1 MPAKKE
7 IPNYIKEAYNNKQE
21 SCISRAISFD
31 FTLEEFYAFHK
42 LKESVTCFYS
52 NRQFNSNKPKKG
64 SLFDDRPTIERV
76 DDSQGYSLDNCVWTT
91 STMNSLKNDYIF
103 LNGDDS
109 QADISHV
116 SYIARIRKIL
126 SQDWKKLPQ
135 YLPYQSLQT
144 DTESENVK
152 AAKAHKAKQ
161 DKLKEVYLCDMY
173 APLAKQLLVE
183 LQADFNM
190 SFSEFKRQMTV
201 KRCKLTKK
209 ELPEDVRKR
218 SLWIK
223 NKRLT
228 INTENVVCTTTE
240 LANALDTFSVNADL
254 DYETMGK
261 LFNNI

>member
-1 MPAKKE
+1 ME
-7 IPNYIKEAYNNKQE
+7 IPNYIKEAYNNKKQ
-21 SCISRAISFD
+21 SCVARAISFD

-103 LNGDDS
+103 LNADDS
-109 QADISHV
+109 HV
-116 SYIARIRKIL
+116 DSAYKTYIARIRKML

-135 YLPYQSLQT
+135 YQPYLTLQT
-144 DTESENVK
+144 GLENENIK
-152 AAKAHKAKQ
+152 AAKAHTVKQ
-161 DKLKEVYLCDMY
+161 GKLKEVYLCDMY
-173 APLAKQLLVE
+173 AKLAKQLLIE
-183 LQADFNM
+183 LQADFDM
-190 SFSEFKRQMTV
+190 SFGEFKRQMTV
-201 KRCKLTKK
+201 KCCKLTKK

-228 INTENVVCTTTE
+228 VNTDNVICTTTE

>member
-1 MPAKKE
+1 ME
-7 IPNYIKEAYNNKQE
+7 IPNYIKEAYNNKKQ

-76 DDSQGYSLDNCVWTT
+76 DDSQGYSLSNCVWVN
-91 STMNSLKNDYIF
+91 SLMNNLKNDYVF
-103 LNGDDS
+103 LNADDS
-109 QADISHV
+109 RADSSYK

-126 SQDWKKLPQ
+126 SQDWKNLPQ
-135 YLPYQSLQT
+135 YAPYLKVQT
-144 DTESENVK
+144 GLENENIK
-152 AAKAHKAKQ
+152 AAKAHTVKQ
-161 DKLKEVYLCDMY
+161 GRLKEAYLCDMY
-173 APLAKQLLVE
+173 ATLAKQLLVE
-183 LQADFNM
+183 LQADFDM
-190 SFSEFKRQMTV
+190 SFGEFKRQMTV

-228 INTENVVCTTTE
+228 VNTDNVICTTTE
-240 LANALDTFSVNADL
+240 LADALDTFSVNADL

>member
-1 MPAKKE
+1 ME
-7 IPNYIKEAYNNKQE
+7 IPNYIKEAYSNKKQ
-21 SCISRAISFD
+21 SCVARAISFD

-52 NRQFNSNKPKKG
+52 NRQLNSNKPKKNA
-64 SLFDDRPTIERV
+64 LFDDRPTIERV
-76 DDSQGYSLDNCVWTT
+76 DDSQGYSLYNCVWVT
-91 STMNSLKNDYIF
+91 SLMNNLKNDYIF
-103 LNGDDS
+103 LNADDS
-109 QADISHV
+109 RADSSYK

-126 SQDWKKLPQ
+126 SQDWRNLPQ
-135 YLPYQSLQT
+135 YAPYLKLQT
-144 DTESENVK
+144 GLENENIK
-152 AAKAHKAKQ
+152 AAKAHTVKQ
-161 DKLKEVYLCDMY
+161 GRLKEAYLCDMY
-173 APLAKQLLVE
+173 ATLAKQLLVE
-183 LQADFNM
+183 LQADFDM
-190 SFSEFKRQMTV
+190 SFGEFKRQMTV

-228 INTENVVCTTTE
+228 VNTDNVICTTTE
-240 LANALDTFSVNADL
+240 LADALDTFSVNADL

>member
-1 MPAKKE
+1 ME
-7 IPNYIKEAYNNKQE
+7 IPNYIKEAYNNKKQ
-21 SCISRAISFD
+21 SCIPRAISFD

-76 DDSQGYSLDNCVWTT
+76 DDSQGYSLLNCVWTT
-91 STMNSLKNDYIF
+91 ATMNNLKNDYIF
-103 LNGDDS
+103 LNADES
-109 QADISHV
+109 QADMQHI
-116 SYIARIRKIL
+116 SYIVRIRKIL
-126 SQDWKKLPQ
+126 SQDWKKLPR
-135 YLPYQSLQT
+135 YLPYLTLQSSM
-144 DTESENVK
+144 DNDNIK
-152 AAKAHKAKQ
+152 AAKEHRAKQ
-161 DKLKEVYLCDMY
+161 EKLKEVYLCDMY
-173 APLAKQLLVE
+173 AKIAKQLLVE
-183 LQADFNM
+183 LQADFDM
-190 SFSEFKRQMTV
+190 SFGEFKRQMTV

-209 ELPEDVRKR
+209 ELPEDLRKR

-228 INTENVVCTTTE
+228 VNTDNVICTTTE
-240 LANALDTFSVNADL
+240 LANALDTFSVNANL